1 MQRNCCLT
9 LCNFSIPEEL
19 EFQYRRVNELL
30 LSILNPTRQDES
42 IQRIAVHLCNALV
55 CQVDNDHKEAV
66 GKMGFVVVCVA
77 SSACSLRSPPC
88 HTPSETVSG
97 GPGAGGEEWGEGTWR
112 QEEFRLDQGKHFLLL
127 FLFFPVL
134 WNQTQTLGHAK
145 HVPSR

>member
-30 LSILNPTRQDES
+30 LNILNPTRQDES

-66 GKMGFVVVCVA
+66 GRMGFVMVGLA
-77 SSACSLRSPPC
+77 EDGPLGGPFLTLRWWQR
-88 HTPSETVSG
+88 SG
-97 GPGAGGEEWGEGTWR
+97 G
-112 QEEFRLDQGKHFLLL
+112 
-127 FLFFPVL
+127 
-134 WNQTQTLGHAK
+134 
-145 HVPSR
+145 